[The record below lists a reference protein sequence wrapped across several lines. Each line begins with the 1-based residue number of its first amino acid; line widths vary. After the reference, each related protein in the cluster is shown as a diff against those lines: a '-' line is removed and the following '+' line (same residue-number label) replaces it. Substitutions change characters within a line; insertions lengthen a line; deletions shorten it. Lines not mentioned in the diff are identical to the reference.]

1 MKADI
6 GIVIG
11 KDRSLLNAFE
21 EFGYTYQEDMSS
33 ENISSLY
40 RVDTWDQIKT
50 ILDKHF

>member
-1 MKADI
+1 VKADI

-11 KDRSLLNAFE
+11 EDQSLLNTLE
-21 EFGYTYQEDMSS
+21 EFGYTPQENTSTKAA
-33 ENISSLY
+33 SSLY